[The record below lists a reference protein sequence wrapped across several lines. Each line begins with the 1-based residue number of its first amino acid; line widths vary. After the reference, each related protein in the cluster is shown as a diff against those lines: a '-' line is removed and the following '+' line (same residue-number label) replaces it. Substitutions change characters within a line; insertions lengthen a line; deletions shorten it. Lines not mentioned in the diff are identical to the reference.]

1 MWNELEP
8 LCLPAFLLRS
18 THVTVLLA
26 SPLTQKSKSS
36 LSLSSHKFRHAHH
49 HRRVNL
55 SAVTS
60 YCIDSRKMIAAITT
74 HALALL
80 AAHLATGK
88 NGVGAFVPS
97 SLSTRNRAIIQP
109 SSPLFLADE
118 NNDAPDHMPVI
129 EEVAPTYDAHV
140 THPFDRYKLD
150 HAKSLSNNAQ
160 FWNQRATELLS
171 WDHYPFDEN
180 NCDGI
185 MTGGFEYGDVTW
197 FAGARMNICY
207 NAVDRHAQDP
217 TTAKKVAMIWEGD
230 EPGQTIEFTYAD
242 LQRKISEVSFRFGK
256 EHWYL
261 AIK

>member
-1 MWNELEP
+1 
-8 LCLPAFLLRS
+8 
-18 THVTVLLA
+18 
-26 SPLTQKSKSS
+26 
-36 LSLSSHKFRHAHH
+36 
-49 HRRVNL
+49 
-55 SAVTS
+55 
-60 YCIDSRKMIAAITT
+60 MIAAITT

-185 MTGGFEYGDVTW
+185 MTGGFEHGDVTW